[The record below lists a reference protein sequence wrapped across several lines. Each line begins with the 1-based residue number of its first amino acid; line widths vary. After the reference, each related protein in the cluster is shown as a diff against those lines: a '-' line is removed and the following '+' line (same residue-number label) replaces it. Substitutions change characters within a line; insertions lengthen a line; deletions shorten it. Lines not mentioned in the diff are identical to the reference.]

1 MNILPEVKEREYG
14 YVKDDNVY
22 ETIIRKAEA
31 GDNICYTLD
40 SNIQTIVEKYI
51 AEYKQTLLP
60 KI

>member
-1 MNILPEVKEREYG
+1 VKEREYG